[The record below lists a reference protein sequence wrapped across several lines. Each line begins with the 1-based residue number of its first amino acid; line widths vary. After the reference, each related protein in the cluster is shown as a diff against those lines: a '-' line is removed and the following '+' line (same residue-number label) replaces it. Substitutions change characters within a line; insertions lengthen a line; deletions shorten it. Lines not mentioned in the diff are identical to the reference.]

1 MNGGLQLLSIEDTD
15 SFTWLSEM
23 NLKLPLP
30 HSQNFQGGNNA
41 SMQVVFLDKEDEPA
55 VDGEILKGDDNNP
68 KNIVMMYEALWVEA
82 VKNNEDENNHGKY
95 MAKQR

>member
-30 HSQNFQGGNNA
+30 HSQNFQGGSNA

-68 KNIVMMYEALWVEA
+68 KNIVMMYEAL
-82 VKNNEDENNHGKY
+82 
-95 MAKQR
+95 